1 MPSHLELRPR
11 GGDRQGIAEPLT
23 SSQPCRAGGYGR
35 RQGGVGGSRSRF
47 MAASACGSSCRRRAH
62 RGQGLPDNDV
72 DVGGDQRCLRGPRL
86 RHRWLWPSHQRADE
100 RLQNGRS
107 AVPLLRL
114 TRRAEAAS
122 TPAADPYPDRRGRDV
137 DPRNADASGAGAQ
150 EDERGES
157 EDRAHGNPQLVL
169 RGDRLFPHLGIL

>member
-35 RQGGVGGSRSRF
+35 RQGAWADRGRGLWRHQPVGR
-47 MAASACGSSCRRRAH
+47 AAGAEPIEARACPITTLMSA
-62 RGQGLPDNDV
+62 
-72 DVGGDQRCLRGPRL
+72 GDQRCLRGPRL
-86 RHRWLWPSHQRADE
+86 RHRWLLPSHQRADE

-137 DPRNADASGAGAQ
+137 DPRDADASGAGAQ